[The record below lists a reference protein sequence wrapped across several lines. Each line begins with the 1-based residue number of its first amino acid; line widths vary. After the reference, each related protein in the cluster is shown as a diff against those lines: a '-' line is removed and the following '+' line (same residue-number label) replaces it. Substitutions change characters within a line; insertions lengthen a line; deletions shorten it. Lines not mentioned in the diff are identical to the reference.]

1 MFKNYKK
8 TKLIFLIIIILGII
22 YNFSS
27 SSNDETEVDN
37 AMANFYKKEEVSAK
51 NLFVSIEASGLI
63 EAISSV
69 EIKSKA
75 SGEVLYL
82 GAEVGD
88 FVEKGFMLSQI
99 DQRTPKNILDQ
110 SKSDLEA
117 SKVRLENAEAQFN
130 RGKQLHDKGSI
141 SDKDYEDIQE
151 NYAQAKSTL
160 VRTQVSYENA
170 KISLDDTVVR
180 SPVSGTVISRP
191 VEVGQVI
198 SSPTQAVGGGT
209 VLMTMADLSKVRV
222 RALVD
227 EIDVGKVSIGQKVS
241 IKVAAYRDKEFFGIV
256 SKIEPKAR
264 VEQNV
269 TTFPVL
275 IDIDN
280 DENLLLLGMNTDVV
294 IDVLNKDVALST
306 PSMSLRTRKDIYS
319 AASIIN
325 ISKNDVDVFLADKV
339 DGENFNKFIVIK
351 DSSSGPLLTWVEIGV
366 SDLSNV
372 EIVNGLNNGDTIFIM
387 PSKSLF
393 DYQKRFKERVN
404 ASFSFG

>member
-1 MFKNYKK
+1 MKHNKNQYI
-8 TKLIFLIIIILGII
+8 LISIFLI
-22 YNFSS
+22 SS
-27 SSNDETEVDN
+27 CGSGNDSKDV
-37 AMANFYKKEEVSAK
+37 AQYYKKQQTQTQQLE
-51 NLFVSIEASGLI
+51 LSIEASGII

-75 SGEVLYL
+75 SGEILFL

-88 FVEKGFMLSQI
+88 FVNKGSVLGQI

-117 SKVRLENAEAQFN
+117 AKVRLSNAESQYE
-130 RGKQLHDKGSI
+130 RGKELHEKGSI

-160 VRTQVSYENA
+160 VRTEVTYENA
-170 KISLDDTVVR
+170 KIALDDTVVR
-180 SPVSGTVISRP
+180 SPVTGTIISRT

-198 SSPTQAVGGGT
+198 SSPTSAVGGGT
-209 VLMTMADLSKVRV
+209 LLMTMADLSKVRV

-227 EIDVGKVSIGQKVS
+227 EIDVGKVSIGQTVS

-256 SKIEPKAR
+256 SKVEPLAR
-264 VEQNV
+264 IEQNV

-275 IDIDN
+275 IDINN

-294 IDVLNKDVALST
+294 IEILNESVSMSV

-319 AASIIN
+319 AASIVD
-325 ISKNDVDVFLADKV
+325 ISKEEVDKFLLKKV
-339 DGENFNKFIVIK
+339 EGENFNKFIVVK
-351 DSSSGPLLTWVEIGV
+351 DSKKGPELTWVKIGI

-372 EIVNGLNNGDTIFIM
+372 EIIEGLTSGDTVYIL
-387 PSKSLF
+387 PSKSLV
-393 DYQKRFKERVN
+393 DYQRQFRERVE